1 MKKAEGPGF
10 TTAGRLRAW
19 RVAALVLAASAA
31 PAAPQGALPASSPVE
46 RALSALTSFR
56 RNAVVRAAAG
66 YTWRAGAGGSL
77 QAAIWVAG
85 EFDALAVSRD
95 DRWDAGADVSV
106 ELTGPGESVVDG
118 VHQALTRESRSFVV
132 RMPAGGAVGP
142 GLYNVRVT
150 SKPGGAP
157 AGTTETL
164 EVEVPPVASG
174 EQLRLG
180 NTIVFRRGPFSGAS
194 WMPAADVRFRHQ
206 ERVRVETAVVGAADV
221 VVRLL
226 DRTAHPLRVPVASS
240 ERQDGGVRIVSG
252 EVTLAPLGVGDYLV
266 ETSATRN
273 GTTRTALTAF
283 RIVP

>member
-106 ELTGPGESVVDG
+106 ELTGPGE
-118 VHQALTRESRSFVV
+118 
-132 RMPAGGAVGP
+132 
-142 GLYNVRVT
+142 
-150 SKPGGAP
+150 
-157 AGTTETL
+157 
-164 EVEVPPVASG
+164 
-174 EQLRLG
+174 
-180 NTIVFRRGPFSGAS
+180 
-194 WMPAADVRFRHQ
+194 
-206 ERVRVETAVVGAADV
+206 
-221 VVRLL
+221 
-226 DRTAHPLRVPVASS
+226 
-240 ERQDGGVRIVSG
+240 
-252 EVTLAPLGVGDYLV
+252 
-266 ETSATRN
+266 
-273 GTTRTALTAF
+273 
-283 RIVP
+283 